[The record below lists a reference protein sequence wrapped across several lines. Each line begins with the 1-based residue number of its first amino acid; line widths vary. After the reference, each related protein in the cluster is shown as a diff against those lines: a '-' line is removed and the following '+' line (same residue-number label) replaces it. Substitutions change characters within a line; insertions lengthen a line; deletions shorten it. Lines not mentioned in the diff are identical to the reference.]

1 MIDAQEMEDGCIEI
15 MHVNRV
21 LSDPIAKF
29 IRLTMELPRMQE
41 RWIFH
46 CPQKE
51 QDFAP
56 NPTLS

>member
-1 MIDAQEMEDGCIEI
+1 MEDNRIEI
-15 MHVNRV
+15 MHVSRV
-21 LSDPIAKF
+21 LCDPIAKF
-29 IRLTMELPRMQE
+29 ISLTMELPRMQE

-46 CPQKE
+46 YPQKE